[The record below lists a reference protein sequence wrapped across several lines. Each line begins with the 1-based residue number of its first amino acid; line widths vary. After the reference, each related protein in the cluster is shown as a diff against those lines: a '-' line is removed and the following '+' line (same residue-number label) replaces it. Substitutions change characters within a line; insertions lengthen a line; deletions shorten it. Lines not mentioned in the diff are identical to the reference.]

1 MPRIGSIIE
10 RVQTDLQRAVDEIE
24 TRNDERPEGEP
35 SLRVAD
41 VEVEV
46 PFDVDDS
53 DGDDSEGGDSDGDDS
68 DGLNIVP
75 GGTGGS
81 FRLRLA
87 PGGATPTRDS
97 EGGDEP
103 PSPIAGLDWSDL
115 GTQLDPS
122 VLDAIQGA
130 ADSGAGFGSGAG
142 SDADSGAGSGP
153 EESYD
158 HPILLPE
165 GGDDHGD
172 EEPDGSEPN
181 GGSVSGEFGHLPVHH
196 VKSIGPTYE
205 ARLAEHGI
213 ERIEDLASAEPER
226 LADRTELSPS
236 RTKQFVRR
244 AQMMALGAN
253 EDDAALIAA
262 LGVEPTDLASVSADQ
277 LVRIIGERSERDL
290 SVRLPGEYEPDPD
303 RLRRVVDRAREQ
315 VGSGSS

>member
-53 DGDDSEGGDSDGDDS
+53 EGGNPDGGDSEGGDS

-81 FRLRLA
+81 FRLQLT
-87 PGGATPTRDS
+87 PGGTTPTRDS
-97 EGGDEP
+97 QTDEGGDEP
-103 PSPIAGLDWSDL
+103 PSPIAGLGWRDL

-122 VLDAIQGA
+122 VIDAIQGA
-130 ADSGAGFGSGAG
+130 ADSGAGSDAG
-142 SDADSGAGSGP
+142 SEP
-153 EESYD
+153 EGSYD

-165 GGDDHGD
+165 RGDDHGG
-172 EEPDGSEPN
+172 EEPDRSEPN

-213 ERIEDLASAEPER
+213 ERIENLASAEPKR
-226 LADRTELSPS
+226 LADRTGLSPS

-262 LGVEPTDLASVSADQ
+262 LGVEPTDLARVSADQ

-290 SVRLPGEYEPDPD
+290 SVRLPADYEPDPD

>member
-10 RVQTDLQRAVDEIE
+10 RVQIDLQRAVDEIE

-53 DGDDSEGGDSDGDDS
+53 DGGDTENGDSESGDA

-81 FRLRLA
+81 FRLQLT
-87 PGGATPTRDS
+87 PGGAAPTRDS
-97 EGGDEP
+97 QTDEDGGEP
-103 PSPIAGLDWSDL
+103 PSPIAGLGWSDL

-122 VLDAIQGA
+122 VIDAIQGA
-130 ADSGAGFGSGAG
+130 AGSGAGSEAGSGAG
-142 SDADSGAGSGP
+142 SDADSGAESGS

-158 HPILLPE
+158 HPILLP
-165 GGDDHGD
+165 GGDDGQED
-172 EEPDGSEPN
+172 EEPDQSKPN

-196 VKSIGPTYE
+196 VKSIGPKYE
-205 ARLAEHGI
+205 ARLGEYGI

-226 LADRTELSPS
+226 LADRTGLSPS

-277 LVRIIGERSERDL
+277 LIRIIGERSER
-290 SVRLPGEYEPDPD
+290 
-303 RLRRVVDRAREQ
+303 
-315 VGSGSS
+315 

>member
-24 TRNDERPEGEP
+24 TRNDERPEGKP

-53 DGDDSEGGDSDGDDS
+53 DGGDSEGSDSENGDA

-81 FRLRLA
+81 FRLQLT
-87 PGGATPTRDS
+87 PGGATPTRESPAD

-115 GTQLDPS
+115 GTRLDPS
-122 VLDAIQGA
+122 VLDAIQSA
-130 ADSGAGFGSGAG
+130 ADSGTD
-142 SDADSGAGSGP
+142 SDADSEPESEP

-158 HPILLPE
+158 HPILLPAS
-165 GGDDHGD
+165 GDDHGD
-172 EEPDGSEPN
+172 EDPDGSEPN
-181 GGSVSGEFGHLPVHH
+181 GGSVSGEFGHLPAHH
-196 VKSIGPTYE
+196 VKGIGPTYE

-236 RTKQFVRR
+236 RTTQFVRR
-244 AQMMALGAN
+244 AQMMTLGAN

-290 SVRLPGEYEPDPD
+290 SVRLPGEYDPDPD
-303 RLRRVVDRAREQ
+303 RLRRVVDRARER
-315 VGSGSS
+315 VGSESS